1 MQVSMLVFLQA
12 SRQGNAGCTADKE
25 GLKGLLA
32 CRFSFKLSPGQVPLD
47 VVCPLLMKPT
57 TGVFVTPVLRNEE

>member
-1 MQVSMLVFLQA
+1 MRVGHAGLPSG
-12 SRQGNAGCTADKE
+12 SRQGNAGCTADEK
-25 GLKGLLA
+25 GLKGSLA

-57 TGVFVTPVLRNEE
+57 TGVFVTPMLRNEE

>member
-1 MQVSMLVFLQA
+1 MQVGHAGFPSG
-12 SRQGNAGCTADKE
+12 SRQCSAGYKAIE
-25 GLKGLLA
+25 HGLKGSMA